1 MEKKMEKEETVDIYN
16 PVTDTTYRI
25 RKKQTTK
32 NTTEEWENRI
42 TWDDGEYFMIDGKD
56 AGVKELNTFIKQ
68 LLEEKEK
75 EIFTTDELKT
85 ILKCLPNAGSTK
97 GLKTYQ
103 SIKNKIKRLLSKL
116 NK

>member
-1 MEKKMEKEETVDIYN
+1 MIRKVDREKEETVDIYN

-32 NTTEEWENRI
+32 NTPEEWENRI

-68 LLEEKEK
+68 LLKKKEK
-75 EIFTTDELKT
+75 ETREEVLKEV
-85 ILKCLPNAGSTK
+85 
-97 GLKTYQ
+97 
-103 SIKNKIKRLLSKL
+103 LSKL
-116 NK
+116 KRG